1 MQKYFDHFEAEILSN
16 LSIMLI
22 LPSEY
27 LFTFGPLGHIDHICD
42 CFPLRDSFLQLYC
55 TWFHTELPGRNLRN
69 LKRLACS

>member
-42 CFPLRDSFLQLYC
+42 CFPLRDSFLQLYR
-55 TWFHTELPGRNLRN
+55 TWFQTELPGRNQRN